1 MGGSAPHDRRREGH
15 DRFANAEY
23 LEDAAG
29 DTFRRLLDPS
39 VRLRD
44 LDRMAMLARA
54 SALLAELNLLHPFR
68 EGNGRAQRAFLQL
81 LVLETGSVLRWD
93 RITAE
98 QNITA
103 SIRSVTDDD
112 AFVGLFDQ
120 ILEPADGVDLPPFNP
135 TRYQRPEP
143 PDLSL

>member
-1 MGGSAPHDRRREGH
+1 MGTIDIVKSTT
-15 DRFANAEY
+15 RFANAEY
-23 LEDAAG
+23 FESAAG
-29 DTFRRLLDPS
+29 DTLRRLLDPS

-44 LDRMAMLARA
+44 LDRSAMLARS

-68 EGNGRAQRAFLQL
+68 EGNGRTQRAFLQL

-98 QNITA
+98 QNIAA

-112 AFVGLFDQ
+112 AFVGLFGQ
-120 ILEPADGVDLPPFNP
+120 ILEPVDGVELPPLNP
-135 TRYQRPEP
+135 STPGRYAP
-143 PDLSL
+143 PGLSL